1 MKKTSQR
8 SLLFRQNVGRTE
20 GEWAHFLD
28 GYRQARFHFGWR
40 LLLGGAEEA
49 GMKGWC
55 ERAADI
61 FAKHGEIAAK
71 NEVRPGSPRISIDS
85 PHSPRSATWAN
96 TPRRTDGPKLL
107 SIDTTATTRG
117 MRR

>member
-20 GEWAHFLD
+20 EEWAHFLD

-49 GMKGWC
+49 GMKGWR

-71 NEVRPGSPRISIDS
+71 MKSAPGPGTLDCSTSLRGALDDFLLERIGYRFCAVGD
-85 PHSPRSATWAN
+85 A
-96 TPRRTDGPKLL
+96 
-107 SIDTTATTRG
+107 
-117 MRR
+117 

>member
-20 GEWAHFLD
+20 EEWAHFLD

-49 GMKGWC
+49 GMKGWR
-55 ERAADI
+55 ERAADV
-61 FAKHGEIAAK
+61 FTKHREIASRMKSA
-71 NEVRPGSPRISIDS
+71 PGPC
-85 PHSPRSATWAN
+85 
-96 TPRRTDGPKLL
+96 PRRFYFPNFT
-107 SIDTTATTRG
+107 
-117 MRR
+117 